1 MVDVLSLFIVRF
13 NAVDE
18 VESSEWVRDV
28 LVGAVLDLVVDTF
41 AIAVLAGE
49 CPGVTGGVLMSVAV
63 RNQEDVCHVKEAR
76 GAECLGEAS
85 SNSILTVGAK

>member
-63 RNQEDVCHVKEAR
+63 RN
-76 GAECLGEAS
+76 
-85 SNSILTVGAK
+85 